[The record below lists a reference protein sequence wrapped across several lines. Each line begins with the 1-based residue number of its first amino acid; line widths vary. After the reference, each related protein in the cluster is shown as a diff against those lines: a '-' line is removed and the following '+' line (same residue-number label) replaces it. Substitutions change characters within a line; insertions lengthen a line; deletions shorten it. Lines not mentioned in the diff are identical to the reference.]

1 MRISDWS
8 SDVCSSDLSEASRDL
23 YTKLGG
29 APRLPAYLEGDDPG
43 ERTAI
48 ATLPA
53 DAFDALAKKPGA
65 TVDLALPSVIEDKA
79 VTTNALGYLPG
90 SDPEAGTL
98 LYTAHLD
105 HLGVQPDGPV
115 LYGANDDASG
125 TTPVLEITHPQAG
138 GHQPTAS

>member
-65 TVDLALPSVIEDKA
+65 TVDLALPSAIEDKA
-79 VTTNALGYLPG
+79 VTNHAIGYLPG
-90 SDPEAGTL
+90 RDPEAGTL
-98 LYTAHLD
+98 LFVAHLD
-105 HLGVQPDGPV
+105 NLGAIGR
-115 LYGANDDASG
+115 
-125 TTPVLEITHPQAG
+125 
-138 GHQPTAS
+138 PTWTVRVCKYV